1 MESCSSRGL
10 LSSSQRLPRC
20 YAAVRYHIEHIC
32 FQSVQGSIGTVLKSN
47 PDFFMAHSQAP
58 GAPQTNGSDGGRP
71 ERVPEEAIREELA
84 RVLSGHEF
92 RTSKRSQDFLRYA
105 VENTLNGHTD
115 LLKERTIGIEVFGR
129 STSYEPSDDATVR
142 VKAGDVRKRLGL
154 YYAEQGSHNPVRIDL
169 PAGTYVPEFRWEV
182 TAPIVESLPVLPKP
196 AEPAPAR
203 KTWLWLTI
211 AILLIVFSAVS
222 IWMRMRPASAVIDQF
237 WSPVLSS
244 TSPVS
249 LCVAYVPVFG
259 LDREPNSSKPVRVE
273 DFVSLTDQFVGGG
286 DLIATSRLSAM
297 LTRMDRPYRLR
308 VGSDVSFHDLR
319 TAPAIL
325 VGYSY
330 TRWKEI
336 SSQMRFFIDGS
347 RTPVGITDFGQPTKF
362 SLPNL
367 PADRRTNEDYAIV
380 SRVFHPD
387 THAMLVEV
395 AGITQYGTDAA
406 ADLVTNTDLIAEA
419 LRTAPSNWQ
428 SKNLQLVLHVK
439 VISGTPSSPKV
450 VATYFW

>member
-1 MESCSSRGL
+1 
-10 LSSSQRLPRC
+10 
-20 YAAVRYHIEHIC
+20 
-32 FQSVQGSIGTVLKSN
+32 
-47 PDFFMAHSQAP
+47 MAHGQAP
-58 GAPQTNGSDGGRP
+58 GTPQTN
-71 ERVPEEAIREELA
+71 RVPEEAIREELA
-84 RVLSGHEF
+84 RVLNSHEF
-92 RTSKRSQDFLRYA
+92 RASKRSQDFLRYA
-105 VENTLNGHTD
+105 VENTLSGHTD

-154 YYAEQGSHNPVRIDL
+154 YYAEQGARNPVRIEF
-169 PAGTYVPEFRWEV
+169 PAGTYVPEFQWRI
-182 TAPIVESLPVLPKP
+182 APQPVSVVEKPAAPVIEAPALRRSLP
-196 AEPAPAR
+196 
-203 KTWLWLTI
+203 WI
-211 AILLIVFSAVS
+211 AIALLVTICVVVATVF
-222 IWMRMRPASAVIDQF
+222 WMHGRIAPAVIDQF

-249 LCVAYVPVFG
+249 LCVAYVPVYG
-259 LDREPNSSKPVRVE
+259 LDSPKPARVE

-286 DLIATSRLSAM
+286 DLIATSRLTAM

-319 TAPAIL
+319 IAPAIL
-325 VGYSY
+325 IGYSY

-336 SSQMRFFIDGS
+336 SNQMRFFIDGS
-347 RTPVGITDFGQPTKF
+347 RTPVGITDFGQPTQF

-367 PADRRTNEDYAIV
+367 PSDRHTSEDYAIV

-406 ADLVTNTDLIAEA
+406 ADLVTNADLIAEA
-419 LRTAPSNWQ
+419 LRGAPANWQ
-428 SKNLQLVLHVK
+428 KKNLQLVLHVK

-450 VATYFW
+450 VASYFW